1 MGGATEG
8 GLNVTLRGYDGAMQR
23 VSEIMARARA
33 IGLKSH
39 EPEPSPSPSPL
50 SGQIGNFRPMDPFSQ
65 RMSVAP
71 DQIRSLIQ
79 GAASKAGI
87 DPLLFEA
94 LVSNE
99 SSFNPEARSSKGAMG
114 LTQLMPGTARALGV
128 SDPFDPAQNLD
139 GGARYLSQLL
149 RQYNGDERLALAAY
163 NAGPGAVDR
172 AGGVPVFSETQAY
185 VRRVLAQRDAL
196 RGGQ

>member
-1 MGGATEG
+1 M
-8 GLNVTLRGYDGAMQR
+8 NVTLRGYDGAMQR